1 MIRSVRRALAA
12 ARFVLLASALPL
24 FAQAPAETAAA
35 PRLDEQPLD
44 LSRVQQV
51 VGPPRGARLSGEAQ
65 EEEAKRVGSL
75 LRCPVCQGLSVSD
88 SPSTMATNMR
98 QQVRELVGAG
108 FAEDQ
113 ILSYYEAS
121 YGEFVRLQPPLR
133 GVNWLVWLAPLVG
146 LGAGAAI
153 VFLALRRQPGAL
165 PAVPAGAPLAGPAGD
180 RAAQVPPHE
189 SAAPA
194 VAAASSASGAE
205 APPASASS
213 GVDPLP
219 DDPELARLVLRVR
232 EIAYGWPAGVRP
244 AKG

>member
-1 MIRSVRRALAA
+1 VSRPGRRALAA
-12 ARFVLLASALPL
+12 VCLSLLAVSPL
-24 FAQAPAETAAA
+24 LAQDPPADASA

-44 LSRVQQV
+44 LARVQQV
-51 VGPPRGARLSGEAQ
+51 VGPPRGARLAGEAQ

-75 LRCPVCQGLSVSD
+75 LRCPVCQGLSVTD

-108 FAEDQ
+108 FVEDQ

-153 VFLALRRQPGAL
+153 VVLALRRPKGASAPGSAGA
-165 PAVPAGAPLAGPAGD
+165 PIAPAAGDGAVPATPNEGAA
-180 RAAQVPPHE
+180 
-189 SAAPA
+189 SAAAA
-194 VAAASSASGAE
+194 VSSVNRAE
-205 APPASASS
+205 AAPGSASS
-213 GVDPLP
+213 SVDPLP
-219 DDPELARLVLRVR
+219 EDPELARLVLRVR
-232 EIAYGWPAGVRP
+232 ELAYGWPGGVRP